1 MVDYSLAVNEQQ
13 LDTSRHR
20 QVTDTSAP
28 VIQKKKKENIL
39 DLKELCH
46 EIVCSKFK
54 H

>member
-28 VIQKKKKENIL
+28 VIQKKKRK
-39 DLKELCH
+39 H
-46 EIVCSKFK
+46 TRFK
-54 H
+54 GAVSRNCMFKV